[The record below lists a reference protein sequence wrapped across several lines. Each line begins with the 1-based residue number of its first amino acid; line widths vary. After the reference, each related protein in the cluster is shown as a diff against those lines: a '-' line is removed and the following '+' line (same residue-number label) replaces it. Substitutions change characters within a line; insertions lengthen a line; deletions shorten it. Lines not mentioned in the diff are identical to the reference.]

1 MSRNR
6 KHSKQKSQHKNP
18 ESKGLIVRTT
28 RKRLAL
34 VIGVLGVILAFL
46 FFKIGDVFWPTW
58 LLDTRNPLIALV
70 GFLSIFLAFA
80 SPIIVSVNSDP
91 RPLSGPGDYWV
102 ETGPH
107 PDSFSDSGGGDGGGD
122 GDSE

>member
-1 MSRNR
+1 
-6 KHSKQKSQHKNP
+6 
-18 ESKGLIVRTT
+18 
-28 RKRLAL
+28 